1 MIFRP
6 LYIVKESIAFTTRKP
21 CRCTGRVEFSGPVLI
36 VTAREDATFCSLDN
50 PLLTHADCGE
60 GDTSL
65 PALVGELYP
74 KASPFSYAIIES
86 TGHDLNCH
94 FSVNKTLDTVHKFLS
109 SNSF

>member
-1 MIFRP
+1 M
-6 LYIVKESIAFTTRKP
+6 KESIVFTTRKP
-21 CRCTGRVEFSGPVLI
+21 CRYTGRVEFSGPVLV
-36 VTAREDATFCSLDN
+36 VTGREDATFCSLDI

-94 FSVNKTLDTVHKFLS
+94 FSVNKTLDRVHKFLS
-109 SNSF
+109 SNNF